1 MLAACRCGYTFAAAP
16 CSAFFECT
24 SVFFFTCASE
34 CSWWM
39 DESRFSGALLC
50 LFIQQTLGA
59 DNMKHDRRKR
69 LENLVKSLIRL
80 NDFST
85 TDAKTQCSETSPGY
99 ITRTIH
105 QLADD
110 GLLRRVLKKKQVL
123 YRWSDTAPRKTL
135 VLRWIDRKI
144 EGLQIK
150 HTAEE
155 ERPRERLLRNGPCE
169 LSNADLLAIL
179 MHTGV
184 AGESA
189 VTGGQRIANRFTARL
204 PELSHCSHTELKAI
218 SPAAT
223 RNNYA
228 KIMAGIELGRRVSR
242 VERVPKIR
250 QRSINSTRA
259 AIDYCSEQFAR
270 LAYEAVQE
278 EFHLV
283 TLDTKHKPINKHRIT
298 IGTLDAS
305 LVHPREVFRAAIR
318 DAASAVILVHNH
330 PSGDPSPSRED
341 IMVTHQLT
349 EAGKILGIS
358 VLASQYCISI
368 RETNLEQEAFDK
380 NPNLQ
385 LISAQ

>member
-1 MLAACRCGYTFAAAP
+1 
-16 CSAFFECT
+16 
-24 SVFFFTCASE
+24 
-34 CSWWM
+34 
-39 DESRFSGALLC
+39 
-50 LFIQQTLGA
+50 
-59 DNMKHDRRKR
+59 MKRDRRKR
-69 LENLVKSLIRL
+69 LEAVVKSLISL

-85 TDAKTQCSETSPGY
+85 TDAKLRCSETSPGY

-110 GLLRRVLKKKQVL
+110 GLLRRVLKQKRVL
-123 YRWSDTAPRKTL
+123 YRWSNPSQRATL
-135 VLRWIDRKI
+135 VLRWIDRKVD
-144 EGLQIK
+144 GLQIK
-150 HTAEE
+150 QSAVE

-179 MHTGV
+179 IHAGV

-189 VTGGQRIANRFTARL
+189 VAGGQRIANRFTSRL
-204 PELSHCSHTELKAI
+204 PELSHCSLTELKAI

-223 RNNYA
+223 GNNYA
-228 KIMAGIELGRRVSR
+228 KIMAGIELGRRVAR
-242 VERVPKIR
+242 VERIPKIR
-250 QRSINSTRA
+250 RHSINSTRS
-259 AIDYCSEQFAR
+259 AIDYCSDHFSR

-283 TLDTKHKPINKHRIT
+283 TLDTKHKPINQHQIT

-341 IMVTHQLT
+341 VMVTQQLT
-349 EAGKILGIS
+349 EAGKILGIT
-358 VLASQYCISI
+358 VLDHIVVASDHSISI
-368 RETNLEQEAFDK
+368 REAIQDQANFE
-380 NPNLQ
+380 NSSSLQ
-385 LISAQ
+385 LVNAR